1 MSSGSSG
8 MRPDETPADALAPQE
23 PSASNPVHAEIARIA
38 HAYGHTVSDA
48 PNPEQVIPA
57 ATADDLLLSNLAA
70 TIAPETPAEA
80 CLVPALAALGW
91 VGVVRNVKEALPHFE
106 RIRDVEALR
115 SVLARLNYQTH
126 RQPIKLTD
134 IRAEMMP
141 CLFSTDGMEVRLV
154 VERGPSGELL
164 LFDGS
169 SGNWHLVDPT
179 HIEGNAYPIFPREDE
194 ETVPGNGTWLRKVIG
209 RFKPLILK
217 LFLLSF
223 IVNLSALALP
233 LFVMQVYDLGVGA
246 RAIDVVLYLSIGVL
260 IVIGTDQVLRR
271 LRARA
276 LAYFG
281 ARLDSIIAMA
291 SFQQLLQMPISMT
304 DSAPIGT
311 QISRLRQFE
320 SIRDVFTG
328 TLAIA
333 VIDIPFIFVFL
344 AAVAFIGG
352 NLVWIPI
359 SLLAAY
365 AVMLVVTIPLT
376 RQYLARSGDTRTRLQ
391 HLLIE
396 LIGKRTEIHNVNAE
410 RIWITR
416 YDELANKFAR
426 RNYDAQLYDGFI
438 QNLAQSMVTLSGIGT
453 LGFGTLMVMSG
464 TMSAGAL
471 IAVMALVWRV
481 LSPLQTTFLTLTRLE
496 QALLT
501 FKLVNRLMDIGVERN
516 PEQRRS
522 FHRKFKGEITLNR
535 LLFRY
540 PRSTEPILRS
550 IQLRVSPGETIAITG
565 RSGAGKSTLLKL
577 IGGLYPATS
586 GAVLADG
593 VDIRQLDP
601 AEWRSAIAY
610 APPATTFFYGTVSQ
624 NLRLACP
631 DASEADVAR
640 ACAEMGLEF
649 PTDVFPDGLQTRLDA
664 VTLGQLPDAIEQRLL
679 LARCFV
685 KRASVYL
692 LDSPANNL
700 DTAGDAALVDKIKSL
715 RGKATVIFTTF
726 RPSHMRL
733 ADRVIVL
740 EGGQIVMQGPAEK
753 VVERL
758 AIGNAA

>member
-1 MSSGSSG
+1 MSGSTNG
-8 MRPDETPADALAPQE
+8 ARPEETSRDALAPQDS
-23 PSASNPVHAEIARIA
+23 SASNPVHAEIARIA
-38 HAYGHTVSDA
+38 HAYSETVSD
-48 PNPEQVIPA
+48 PSSPQQIDPA
-57 ATADDLLLSNLAA
+57 ATADDLLLSNLTT

-80 CLVPALAALGW
+80 CLVPALAAVGW
-91 VGVVRNVKEALPHFE
+91 VGFARNVKEALPHLD
-106 RIRDVEALR
+106 RVRDVEALR

-126 RQPIKLTD
+126 RQSINLTD

-179 HIEGNAYPIFPREDE
+179 HVEGNAYPISSRGDE
-194 ETVPGNGTWLRKVIG
+194 EVGSGNGAWLRNVVG

-233 LFVMQVYDLGVGA
+233 LFVMQVYDLGIGA
-246 RAIDVVLYLSIGVL
+246 RAIDVVFYLSIGVL
-260 IVIGTDQVLRR
+260 VVVGTDQALRR

-281 ARLDSIIAMA
+281 ARLDAIIAMA
-291 SFQQLLQMPISMT
+291 SFQQLLHMPISMT
-304 DSAPIGT
+304 ESAPIGT

-320 SIRDVFTG
+320 SIRAVFTG
-328 TLAIA
+328 TLATAI
-333 VIDIPFIFVFL
+333 IDVPFIFVFL
-344 AAVAFIGG
+344 GVVALIGG
-352 NLVWIPI
+352 NLVWIPVF
-359 SLLAAY
+359 LLAAY
-365 AVMLVVTIPLT
+365 AVMLAVTIPLT
-376 RQYLARSGDTRTRLQ
+376 RSYLAQTSEAKTRLE
-391 HLLIE
+391 HLLLE
-396 LIGKRTEIHNVNAE
+396 LIGKRTAIRNVNAE
-410 RIWITR
+410 RIWIAR

-438 QNLAQSMVTLSGIGT
+438 QNLAQSLVSLAGIGT

-464 TMSAGAL
+464 AMSAGAL

-496 QALLT
+496 QAILT
-501 FKLVNRLMDIGVERN
+501 FKLVNRLMEIGVERN
-516 PEQRRS
+516 LEQRHS
-522 FHRKFKGEITLNR
+522 FHRKFKGEISLNR
-535 LLFRY
+535 LVFRY
-540 PRSTEPILRS
+540 PGSTEPILRG
-550 IQLRVSPGETIAITG
+550 IQLRVMPGEVIAITG
-565 RSGAGKSTLLKL
+565 SSGGGKSTLLKL
-577 IGGLYPATS
+577 IGGLYPATG

-610 APPATTFFYGTVSQ
+610 APPTTAFFLGTVSQ

-631 DASEADVAR
+631 DASEADVTR

-649 PTDVFPDGLQTRLDA
+649 PADLFPDGLQTLLCA
-664 VTLGQLPDAIEQRLL
+664 AALAQLPDAIEQRLL

-700 DTAGDAALVDKIKSL
+700 DSAGDAALLAKIKSL

-758 AIGNAA
+758 VTAA

>member
-1 MSSGSSG
+1 MSSGTNG
-8 MRPDETPADALAPQE
+8 MRPEETSSDALAPQNL
-23 PSASNPVHAEIARIA
+23 PASNPVHAEIARIA
-38 HAYGHTVSDA
+38 HAYGHAVSDA
-48 PNPEQVIPA
+48 PSPEQIDPA

-80 CLVPALAALGW
+80 CLVPTLAAVGW
-91 VGVVRNVKEALPHFE
+91 VGDARDVKETLPHSD

-126 RQPIKLTD
+126 RQPINLTD

-141 CLFSTDGMEVRLV
+141 CLFSTDGMEVQLV
-154 VERGPSGELL
+154 VERGPLGELL

-169 SGNWHLVDPT
+169 SGKWHLVDPT
-179 HIEGNAYPIFPREDE
+179 HVDGNVYPIFPLGDE
-194 ETVPGNGTWLRKVIG
+194 EAGSPKGAWLSNVIG

-233 LFVMQVYDLGVGA
+233 LFVMQVYDIGIGA

-260 IVIGTDQVLRR
+260 IVVGMDQALRW

-281 ARLDSIIAMA
+281 ARLDAIIAMA

-304 DSAPIGT
+304 DSAPIVT

-328 TLAIA
+328 TLATAI
-333 VIDIPFIFVFL
+333 IDIPFIFVFL
-344 AAVAFIGG
+344 AVVAFIGG
-352 NLVWIPI
+352 NLVWVPVF
-359 SLLAAY
+359 LLAVY
-365 AVMLVVTIPLT
+365 AVMLAVTIPLT
-376 RQYLARSGDTRTRLQ
+376 RRYLTQTSEAKTRLQ
-391 HLLIE
+391 HLLLE
-396 LIGKRTEIHNVNAE
+396 LIGKRTEIRNVNAE
-410 RIWITR
+410 RIWIAR

-426 RNYDAQLYDGFI
+426 RNYQAQLYDGFV
-438 QNLAQSMVTLSGIGT
+438 QNLAQSLVSLAGIGT

-464 TMSAGAL
+464 AMSPGAL

-496 QALLT
+496 QAILT
-501 FKLVNRLMDIGVERN
+501 FKLVNRLMEIGVERN

-522 FHRKFKGEITLNR
+522 FHHKFKGEISLNR
-535 LLFRY
+535 LVFRY
-540 PRSTEPILRS
+540 PRSAEPILRG
-550 IQLRVSPGETIAITG
+550 IQLRVMPGEAIAITG
-565 RSGAGKSTLLKL
+565 RSGCGKSTLLKL
-577 IGGLYPATS
+577 IGGLYSATG

-610 APPATTFFYGTVSQ
+610 APPTTAFFYGTVSQ

-631 DASEADVAR
+631 DASEADLAR

-649 PTDVFPDGLQTRLDA
+649 PADLFPEGLQTRLSA
-664 VTLGQLPDAIEQRLL
+664 AALKQMPDAIEQRLL

-700 DTAGDAALVDKIKSL
+700 DSAGDAALVAKIKSL

-758 AIGNAA
+758 ATAA